1 MSISDATTGGP
12 GGARAG
18 RLRDAAA
25 SKDALLQAAR
35 ALFGQRG
42 FEGTTIREIGER
54 AGVDAALI
62 ARYFGSK
69 ADLYIAAVM
78 AEDAEGHPGE
88 YEGLEQM
95 ADMAMTQAD
104 RRGVGPILQAIV
116 RSDTSAEIRAAARD
130 LLEPRLAA
138 PLAARMTAQ
147 GVDRPQLRAEV
158 AVSALF
164 GISLGRSLGW
174 FDEIRSVPRDE
185 LVALIVDALGAIT
198 GDGPE
203 GADVAGRGAPRA
215 PHACAPDGPKQLA
228 VR

>member
-1 MSISDATTGGP
+1 VGISDATTGGQ

-18 RLRDAAA
+18 RPRDAAA
-25 SKDALLQAAR
+25 SKNALLQAAR
-35 ALFGQRG
+35 DRFGEQG

-69 ADLYIAAVM
+69 ADLYIAAVT
-78 AEDAEGHPGE
+78 AEDADLAPSQ
-88 YEGLEQM
+88 YEGVEQM
-95 ADMAMTQAD
+95 ADVVVTAAD
-104 RRGVGPILQAIV
+104 RRGPGPILQAIV
-116 RSDTSAEIRAAARD
+116 RSDTSAEIRNAALDRQAR
-130 LLEPRLAA
+130 RLVA
-138 PLAARMTAQ
+138 PLVDNMTAQ
-147 GVDRPQLRAEV
+147 GIDRPRLRAQV
-158 AVSALF
+158 AVCALN

-203 GADVAGRGAPRA
+203 P
-215 PHACAPDGPKQLA
+215 
-228 VR
+228 

>member
-1 MSISDATTGGP
+1 MSDATTGHSAGP
-12 GGARAG
+12 RAG
-18 RLRDAAA
+18 RSRDAAA

-35 ALFGQRG
+35 TLFGQRG
-42 FEGTTIREIGER
+42 FEGTTIREIGEQ

-78 AEDAEGHPGE
+78 AEDAEEKPGA

-95 ADMAMTQAD
+95 ADAALTRAD
-104 RRGVGPILQAIV
+104 RRGPGLQAIV

-130 LLEPRLAA
+130 LLEPRLVA

-147 GVDRPQLRAEV
+147 GFDRPQLRAEV

-164 GISLGRSLGW
+164 GITLGRSLGW

-203 GADVAGRGAPRA
+203 R
-215 PHACAPDGPKQLA
+215 
-228 VR
+228 

>member
-1 MSISDATTGGP
+1 MRMSDTTTGSP
-12 GGARAG
+12 AG
-18 RLRDAAA
+18 RRASRPRDAAA
-25 SKDALLQAAR
+25 SKDALLQAAQT
-35 ALFGQRG
+35 LFGQHG

-78 AEDAEGHPGE
+78 AQDAAEKPGG

-95 ADMAMTQAD
+95 ADAALTQAD
-104 RRGVGPILQAIV
+104 LRGPGPILQAIV
-116 RSDTSAEIRAAARD
+116 RSDTSAEIRDAARD

-174 FDEIRSVPRDE
+174 FDEIRSVARDE
-185 LVALIVDALGAIT
+185 LVALVVDALGAIT
-198 GDGPE
+198 GNGSE
-203 GADVAGRGAPRA
+203 ER
-215 PHACAPDGPKQLA
+215 
-228 VR
+228 